1 MTKNRSNPTVIVFI
15 IALKMFSVILLL
27 ASSGDQVTVTPW
39 CANSVRVQVQPEGHP
54 VKPTPGALKNRV
66 RRTKG
71 ISTHTPPPF
80 SLSQQNTDSRPQKYR
95 AASLFVVEIVQPG
108 CVCVCMCVCA
118 RVCGVGGCVIE
129 EETLLPPIDG
139 QTRSLPRVS

>member
-1 MTKNRSNPTVIVFI
+1 MVIVFI

-118 RVCGVGGCVIE
+118 RVCGEG
-129 EETLLPPIDG
+129 L
-139 QTRSLPRVS
+139 RKF